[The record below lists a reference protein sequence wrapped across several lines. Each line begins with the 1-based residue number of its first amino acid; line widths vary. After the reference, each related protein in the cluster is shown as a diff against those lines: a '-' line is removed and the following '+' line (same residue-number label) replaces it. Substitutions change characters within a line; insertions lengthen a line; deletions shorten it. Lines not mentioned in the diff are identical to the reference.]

1 MLASYNWLKELVEIE
16 ESPEEIAHKLTMAG
30 CEVEGIEHVGKELGE
45 FLTASIVDI
54 SSHPSGGN
62 LKLVRIS
69 LGDRN
74 KIVVCAAP
82 NIEVGQTVPYAPVG
96 SVLADGTEILMREIK
111 GIQSPGMLCSEKELG
126 LGEDTSG
133 ILTLD
138 ARLSAG
144 MPLNEALPFIEDH
157 IFEIGITP
165 NRGDCLSML
174 GIARE
179 VAAITKRDLK
189 IPETAEVEESDDT
202 AKMIKIELPDPHL
215 CPRYVAR
222 IVKDVQIRQSPLDVR
237 LRLTR
242 LGVRPISNVVDMT
255 NLVLLECGQ
264 PLHAF
269 DYDLLDKKTIVVKR
283 AKKGDKFTTLD
294 GEDRVMPK
302 DALMIRDGK
311 KPVAL
316 GGIMGGLN
324 SEINDSTKVTLI
336 ESACFE
342 RFGIRRTAKAL
353 GMSTEASYRFER
365 GVDPEGSYWAANRAA
380 LLMAEYCD
388 AKIVPGIV
396 DAYPEAITRPQIEVR
411 LDRVNKALGVEL
423 DKEEVIGHFQS
434 LGISVTDKEEG
445 TLSCAPPSWRW
456 DLENEIDY
464 VEEAARLHGFNNI
477 PISTP
482 RYRSAP
488 DNTRRHYKSVRD
500 VAGKMASQ
508 GFSEIV
514 TMSFVSK
521 SQGLEF
527 PWNSEPEDL
536 LPLMNPLTEDMTV
549 MRSSLMSGLI
559 STMKRNLSFRS
570 KDLRL
575 FEIGKVFK
583 TVANEELPDEEL
595 RIAGLATGRRNCNLW
610 NVDRDEALDFYDLK
624 AVIENLFQGG
634 QESPLRFDRAKIGF
648 LHPGKSA
655 EIYLE
660 DQVIGYI
667 GELAPSKMREHDLE
681 QNVQVFEILL
691 EPVLLHALK
700 QKVFRPIPRYPYM
713 ERDLSI
719 IVEDKVSGD
728 DIKRLISHL
737 GHDII
742 HNVTIFDLYRGKSL
756 PEGKQSFAFR
766 IRYQSEERTL
776 TDEEVQEVH
785 SHVVEAMQEK
795 LGATLRD

>member
-16 ESPEEIAHKLTMAG
+16 ESPEEIADKLTMAG

-45 FLTASIVDI
+45 FLTASIVDV
-54 SSHPSGGN
+54 SSHPSGGK

-82 NIEVGQTVPYAPVG
+82 NIEVGQIAPYAPVG
-96 SVLADGTEILMREIK
+96 SVLADGTEIGMREIK

-126 LGEDTSG
+126 LGEDASG
-133 ILTLD
+133 ILILD
-138 ARLSAG
+138 GRSKAG
-144 MPLNEALPFIEDH
+144 APLTEAMPFIEDH

-179 VAAITKRDLK
+179 VAAITKRELK
-189 IPETAEVEESDDT
+189 VPEAAEVEDSDAT

-215 CPRYVAR
+215 CPRYVTR
-222 IVKDVQIRQSPLDVR
+222 ILKGVEIRQSPLEVR
-237 LRLTR
+237 LRLSR
-242 LGVRPISNVVDMT
+242 LGVRPISNVVDVT

-269 DYDLLDKKTIVVKR
+269 DYDLLEKKTIVVKR

-294 GEDRVMPK
+294 GEERVMPK

-324 SEINDSTKVTLI
+324 SEINDSTKDTLI

-353 GMSTEASYRFER
+353 GMITEASYRFER

-380 LLMAEYCD
+380 LLMAEYCG
-388 AKIVPGIV
+388 AEIVPGIV
-396 DAYPEAITRPQIEVR
+396 DAYPEAIARPEIAVR
-411 LDRVNKALGVEL
+411 LERINSVLGVHM
-423 DKEEVIGHFQS
+423 DKEEVTGHFQS
-434 LGISVTDKEEG
+434 LGISATEKEEG
-445 TLSCAPPSWRW
+445 TLTCVPPSWRW
-456 DLENEIDY
+456 DLEKEIDF

-482 RYRSAP
+482 TYRSAP
-488 DNTRRHYKSVRD
+488 DNTRRHYKAVRE
-500 VAGKMASQ
+500 VAQKMASQ

-527 PWNSEPEDL
+527 PWNISSEDL
-536 LPLMNPLTEDMTV
+536 LPLMNPLTEDMSV

-559 STMKRNLSFRS
+559 STMKRNFSFRS

-575 FEIGKVFK
+575 FEIGKVFR
-583 TVANEELPDEEL
+583 TIEDEELPEEEL
-595 RIAGLATGRRNCNLW
+595 RVGALATGRRNGNLW
-610 NVDRDEALDFYDLK
+610 NVNRDEMVDFYDLK
-624 AVIENLFQGG
+624 AVLENLFQGA
-634 QESPLRFDRAKIGF
+634 QESPLRLERAKIEF

-655 EIYLE
+655 EIYIE

-667 GELAPSKMREHDLE
+667 GELGPSKMREHDLE

-691 EPVLLHALK
+691 EPVLVQARK
-700 QKVFRPIPRYPYM
+700 QKVFRSIPRYPYM

-785 SHVVEAMQEK
+785 SHVMEAMQEK
-795 LGATLRD
+795 LGATLRE